1 LALISPFSRAYQPIP
16 PQETGTLFPQFQKLG
31 LFAIVC
37 IVALRLAVGWHFYT
51 AGVEKFRDRNWSSAG
66 FLSQAKGPLAG
77 WFQSFASPL
86 PDERYFSEQGV
97 IEIWNT
103 FRHDATSGYQYE
115 SPKFIAPLEEDVRLA
130 EAKVQSAETPE
141 DRRRAEQS
149 LRIAKERLEAFRR
162 QTKEAEA
169 AFRRR
174 ESQLKHFFQANR
186 QDIDE
191 YLRELAW
198 LESMK
203 NDPALGET
211 PFHKERI
218 ATKEAEVRAKART
231 LMSGLSQINELY
243 ERDLYNLATAEQ
255 RRGGML
261 RIPSS
266 ESRLVDNTV
275 KWLVLLV
282 GVCLIL
288 GLLTRPAA
296 IAGGLFLLSVLAA
309 AGWPFW
315 TGGNEEAYKVA
326 VEFFAVMTLAA
337 VGAGRFAGL
346 DFFLYAL
353 WAKLVGGRQHAGAS
367 A

>member
-1 LALISPFSRAYQPIP
+1 M
-16 PQETGTLFPQFQKLG
+16 
-31 LFAIVC
+31 C

-66 FLSQAKGPLAG
+66 FLSQAKGPMAG
-77 WFQSFASPL
+77 LFQSYASPL
-86 PDERYFSEQGV
+86 PGERQLSEQGV
-97 IEIWNT
+97 IEVWST
-103 FRHDATSGYQYE
+103 FRNDATSGYQYE
-115 SPKFIAPLEEDVRLA
+115 SPKFIAPLEEEVRLA
-130 EAKVQSAETPE
+130 ESQVEAAETPE
-141 DRRRAEQS
+141 DRRRAEES
-149 LRIAKERLEAFRR
+149 LRIAKERVDTFRR
-162 QTKEAEA
+162 QAKEAEA
-169 AFRRR
+169 AFQRR

-203 NDPALGET
+203 SDDALGDT
-211 PFHKERI
+211 PFQRERI
-218 ATKEAEVRAKART
+218 ATKEAEVRAKARN
-231 LMSGLSQINELY
+231 LMGGVTQISELY
-243 ERDLYNLATAEQ
+243 ERDLYNLATPEQ
-255 RRGGML
+255 RRGQVIHVPGAN
-261 RIPSS
+261 
-266 ESRLVDNTV
+266 SRLVDTAV
-275 KWLVLLV
+275 KWVVLLV

-288 GLLTRPAA
+288 GLFTRPAA
-296 IAGGLFLLSVLAA
+296 VVGGLFLLSVLAA

-326 VEFFAVMTLAA
+326 VELFAVLTLAA